1 MCERENTQPGWLR
14 QKVLEEDE
22 SNPENLDH
30 SALRKFRLLCC
41 SDQGV
46 ILRVKKATIGVW
58 QIGADTRI
66 YEQKTNGTTLE
77 TITASN
83 PQNTAVS
90 VEIQREGKH
99 FMVSFNLGLPS

>member
-14 QKVLEEDE
+14 QKVPEEDE

-58 QIGADTRI
+58 QR
-66 YEQKTNGTTLE
+66 LE
-77 TITASN
+77 RTPGSTS
-83 PQNTAVS
+83 
-90 VEIQREGKH
+90 RR
-99 FMVSFNLGLPS
+99 